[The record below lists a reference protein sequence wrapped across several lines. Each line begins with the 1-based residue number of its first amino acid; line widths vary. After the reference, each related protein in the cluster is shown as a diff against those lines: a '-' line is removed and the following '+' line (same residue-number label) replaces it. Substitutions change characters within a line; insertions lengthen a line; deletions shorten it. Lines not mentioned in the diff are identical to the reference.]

1 MVLSTSVG
9 TDRSNGEPGHIK
21 YFTCCYGAANHHRRS
36 PKEQCMITKAELDRL
51 HRAVPK
57 DYYHRGIQRN
67 IFQRIWHHGRFR
79 LITNELHRLRLS
91 GAVLDIGCHSGD
103 LTNVIAAAGDT
114 PTYGVDLSAQS
125 INYARERFPA
135 INFQCV

>member
-1 MVLSTSVG
+1 
-9 TDRSNGEPGHIK
+9 
-21 YFTCCYGAANHHRRS
+21 
-36 PKEQCMITKAELDRL
+36 MITKAELDRL

-103 LTNVIAAAGDT
+103 LTNVIAAAADT

-135 INFQCV
+135 INFQCVDFAAGLPSVSDDPGPRAKAIAPDHAPVLATFDLA